1 MSRQTLANILSDE
14 IRSSSVPPPQI
25 SSVNKPS
32 RTQSIPPSRRNH
44 VRSASGSLNQLSRD
58 STGANPLDL
67 MDFLQRSE
75 SSVVKTRSGSVLSR
89 GFILKTDHYPSGVYS
104 FLFVDI
110 VSDITCRSCS
120 WSWPQCSWC
129 TKLQVPSA
137 RRSQCLRGR
146 ATSYSRTS
154 GHSFYLTLQ
163 TQYFQS
169 ISCCM
174 VLYSRRAY
182 WYVCCISPPK
192 KPHNFF
198 KIYSVRTY
206 IDFIQFSLTQFIFLV
221 VHLSY
226 VTRLNHDL
234 LFRFLIVPKILKQ
247 SKIG

>member
-14 IRSSSVPPPQI
+14 IRSSSVPPPRI
-25 SSVNKPS
+25 PSANKAS

-104 FLFVDI
+104 YLFVDL

-129 TKLQVPSA
+129 TKLQVPST

-154 GHSFYLTLQ
+154 GHFIYITLQ
-163 TQYFQS
+163 TRYFQS
-169 ISCCM
+169 IPCSM

-182 WYVCCISPPK
+182 WYVCRIK
-192 KPHNFF
+192 KKSFHTMLA
-198 KIYSVRTY
+198 YS
-206 IDFIQFSLTQFIFLV
+206 FSR
-221 VHLSY
+221 HLSS
-226 VTRLNHDL
+226 VQKN
-234 LFRFLIVPKILKQ
+234 
-247 SKIG
+247 